1 VVWWLRSC
9 IYPVRLQVQRMHN
22 NANQPALLRH
32 TDGQRG
38 VVSIILSGEF
48 FRFTVDKEEFEP
60 PPMGW
65 MATLT
70 GPRCI
75 ALVSMKT
82 LHALPLRPRRSFRG
96 SAMPSQNEV
105 RARQVWTD

>member
-1 VVWWLRSC
+1 
-9 IYPVRLQVQRMHN
+9 MHN
-22 NANQPALLRH
+22 NANQPTLLRH

-75 ALVSMKT
+75 ALASMKT
-82 LHALPLRPRRSFRG
+82 LHALPLRPRRSFHG
-96 SAMPSQNEV
+96 SAMPSLNEI
-105 RARQVWTD
+105 RASQLRLRA